1 MAYRLICVYETRDSL
16 TPEIRVEVN
25 LEGRTASL
33 APFLRKV
40 SLDDLYKE
48 GVTENE
54 NILYL
59 LNHAGFQHQPFRIN
73 PKLLTIS
80 SVRMILKKHSRNY
93 FQFQGKGSAKKIACP
108 LKNLPTNDMIS
119 VGTLLCGE
127 LYINN
132 LNDWKH
138 KIDVRVR
145 YADALSS
152 FYPVYSSIPYL
163 THANSLFERD
173 NDKEKTLLEMLGD
186 GYDWKTATLTLSD
199 YDTDFIK
206 QLVERGWK
214 VYVTNQS
221 RSHTAVYVHSE
232 PSGIVWFSTEETP
245 ESNFS
250 QQLLD
255 GFLHSRNYHVFNGNI
270 LLFRKNDVEKVDD
283 ETIVE
288 NIVKSPS
295 DVNSLYL
302 NNVSLSEEEKRKID
316 KLLKLSFK
324 ASLRDYQKDGVLWLQ
339 ERRKNHQGCLLAD
352 EMGLGK
358 TVQIIAH
365 LCCVDAATNKHLII
379 LPTSLVYNWQNEVQT
394 FAPQLM
400 KQLTFVSY
408 DMLRIHINDY
418 INHEYD
424 TIIIDEAQIIK
435 NRQAQKYQAIR
446 KLKCKHK
453 IILTGTPI
461 ENTIDELW
469 SHFIV
474 LIPEMKVLYDSLR
487 SMGIPTS
494 KEIYIGLTSKLLK
507 PFILR
512 RNKEQVL
519 SDLPEKTEKTIYIEL
534 SDSERAIYQRI
545 HHAILQALVTGVSG
559 RVSSIAIEGL
569 LRLRQACVSANL
581 LPQDLN
587 TNSLPESSKLKIAVN
602 YILKF
607 KSEGRKVLVFSQ
619 FVSALNEMEKLLD
632 KSNIQYVVLYGDTRN
647 RDVQVKKFQND
658 KSITVFLISL
668 KAGGVGLNLTSADR
682 VIMLDDW
689 WNPAVEDQAMA
700 RSHRIGQKNNVLVL
714 RLVCKDTVEEKIL
727 QLQNKKRQTI
737 SMFNSS
743 NDKLTIEDIRL
754 LLG

>member
-1 MAYRLICVYETRDSL
+1 MAYRLICVYETRDCL
-16 TPEIRVEVN
+16 TPVIRIEVN
-25 LEGRTASL
+25 RDGRTASL
-33 APFLRKV
+33 APFMRKV
-40 SLDDLYKE
+40 SLDELYKE
-48 GVTENE
+48 GVSENE
-54 NILYL
+54 QMLSL
-59 LNHAGFQHQPFRIN
+59 LNHAGLQQQPFKIN
-73 PKLLTIS
+73 PKLLSVS
-80 SVRMILKKHSRNY
+80 SVRMILKKHSKNY
-93 FQFQGKGSAKKIACP
+93 FQFQGKGTATKVACP
-108 LKNLPTNDMIS
+108 LRNVLANDIIP

-132 LNDWKH
+132 LKEWKH
-138 KIDVRVR
+138 KIEVRVR
-145 YADALSS
+145 YADALCS
-152 FYPVYSSIPYL
+152 FYPAYSSIPYI
-163 THANSLFERD
+163 THANDLFVRD
-173 NDKEKTLLEMLGD
+173 NDKERVMLQMLGE
-186 GYDWKTATLTLSD
+186 GYDGKTATLTLTD

-206 QLVERGWK
+206 QLIERGWK
-214 VYVTNQS
+214 VYVPNQS
-221 RSHTAVYVHSE
+221 KSHSAVYIHSE
-232 PSGIVWFSTEETP
+232 PSGIVWFSTEEIP

-255 GFLHSRNYHVFNGNI
+255 GFLHSRNYHVFDDNI
-270 LLFRKNDVEKVDD
+270 LLFRKNDVEKIDD

-288 NIVKSPS
+288 DLVKCPS
-295 DVNSLYL
+295 DVKSLYL
-302 NNVSLSEEEKRKID
+302 KNVSLTKEEKKRID
-316 KLLKLSFK
+316 TLLKRSFK
-324 ASLRDYQKDGVLWLQ
+324 ATLRDYQKDGVLWLQ
-339 ERRKNHQGCLLAD
+339 ERRKNRQGCLLAD

-365 LCCVDAATNKHLII
+365 LCCVDATNKHLII

-400 KQLTFVSY
+400 KQLIFVSY
-408 DMLRIHINDY
+408 DMLRIHIDDY
-418 INHEYD
+418 ISREYD

-435 NRQAQKYQAIR
+435 NRQTQKYQAVS

-469 SHFIV
+469 SHFMV

-487 SMGIPTS
+487 SMGVQTS
-494 KEIYIGLTSKLLK
+494 KEAYIGLTSKLLK

-512 RNKEQVL
+512 RTKEQVL
-519 SDLPEKTEKTIYIEL
+519 SDLPVKTEKTVYIEL

-581 LPQDLN
+581 LPQNL
-587 TNSLPESSKLKIAVN
+587 TTHSFVESSKLKVAVE
-602 YILKF
+602 YIHNF

-632 KSNIQYVVLYGDTRN
+632 TSNIQYVVLYGDTRN

-658 KSITVFLISL
+658 NEITVFLISL

-682 VIMLDDW
+682 VLLLDDW

-727 QLQNKKRQTI
+727 QMQDKKRQTI
-737 SMFNSS
+737 SMFNST
-743 NDKLTIEDIRL
+743 NDNLTLEDIKL

>member
-16 TPEIRVEVN
+16 SPEIRVEVN
-25 LEGRTASL
+25 VAGRTASL
-33 APFLRKV
+33 APFIRKV
-40 SLDDLYKE
+40 CLDDLYKE
-48 GVTENE
+48 GISENE
-54 NILYL
+54 KILAL
-59 LNHAGFQHQPFRIN
+59 LNHTGFQHQPFKIDS
-73 PKLLTIS
+73 KLLTVS
-80 SVRMILKKHSRNY
+80 SVRMVLQKYPWNY
-93 FQFQGKGSAKKIACP
+93 YQFQGKGSAKKITCP
-108 LKNLPTNDMIS
+108 IKGMVTNTVIP
-119 VGTLLCGE
+119 VGELLCGE

-132 LNDWKH
+132 LREWKY
-138 KIDVRVR
+138 KLDVRMR
-145 YADALSS
+145 YANALSS
-152 FYPVYSSIPYL
+152 FYPTYSSIPYL
-163 THANSLFERD
+163 THSNSLFQRD
-173 NDKEKTLLEMLGD
+173 SDKEKKMLKMLGE
-186 GYDWKTATLTLSD
+186 GYEPETATLSLSD

-206 QLVERGWK
+206 QLVDKGWK
-214 VYVTNQS
+214 VYVTNQNK
-221 RSHTAVYVHSE
+221 SHSPVYAHSE
-232 PSGIVWFSTEETP
+232 SSGIVWFSTKEIS

-255 GFLHSRNYHVFNGNI
+255 GFLHSRNYHEFNGNI
-270 LLFRKNDVEKVDD
+270 LLFKKNDIEKIDD

-288 NIVKSPS
+288 EIIKCPSNVK
-295 DVNSLYL
+295 SLYL
-302 NNVSLSEEEKRKID
+302 NNVSLSEGEKREID
-316 KLLKLSFK
+316 DLLRLNFK
-324 ASLRDYQKDGVLWLQ
+324 ASLREYQKEGVLWLY

-358 TVQIIAH
+358 TIQIIAY
-365 LCCVDAATNKHLII
+365 LCCLDFTSKHLIV

-400 KQLTFVSY
+400 KQITFISY

-418 INHEYD
+418 ISHEYD
-424 TIIIDEAQIIK
+424 TIVIDEAQIIK
-435 NRQAQKYQAIR
+435 NRQTQKYQAVKR
-446 KLKCKHK
+446 LNSKHR

-469 SHFIV
+469 SHFMF
-474 LIPEMKVLYDSLR
+474 LIPEMKVVYDSLR
-487 SMGIPTS
+487 SMGVMAS
-494 KEIYIGLTSKLLK
+494 KEVYLGLTSKLLK

-569 LRLRQACVSANL
+569 LRLRQACVSTNL
-581 LPQDLN
+581 LPQNLT
-587 TNSLPESSKLKIAVN
+587 TNSFVESSKLKVAVN
-602 YILKF
+602 YICNF

-632 KSNIQYVVLYGDTRN
+632 TSNIHYVMLYGDTRN
-647 RDVQVKKFQND
+647 REIQVKKFQND

-682 VIMLDDW
+682 VILLDDW
-689 WNPAVEDQAMA
+689 WNPAVEDQAMG

-714 RLVCKDTVEEKIL
+714 RLVCKDTVEERIL
-727 QLQNKKRQTI
+727 QLQDKKRQTI
-737 SMFNSS
+737 SIFNST
-743 NDKLTIEDIRL
+743 NDKLTIKDIKI

>member
-16 TPEIRVEVN
+16 TPDIRIEVN

-33 APFLRKV
+33 APFLRKI

-54 NILYL
+54 NILFL
-59 LNHAGFQHQPFRIN
+59 LNHAGLQHQPFKIN
-73 PKLLTIS
+73 PKLLTAS
-80 SVRMILKKHSRNY
+80 SVRMILQKHSRNY

-108 LKNLPTNDMIS
+108 LKNVVANDLIP
-119 VGTLLCGE
+119 VGSLLCGE

-132 LNDWKH
+132 LKEWKH
-138 KIDVRVR
+138 KIEVRVR
-145 YADALSS
+145 YADALNS
-152 FYPVYSSIPYL
+152 FYPAYSSIPYI
-163 THANSLFERD
+163 THANDLFVRD
-173 NDKEKTLLEMLGD
+173 NDKERVMLQMLGE
-186 GYDWKTATLTLSD
+186 GYDWKTASLTLTD

-206 QLVERGWK
+206 QLIERGWK
-214 VYVTNQS
+214 VYVPNQS
-221 RSHTAVYVHSE
+221 NSHSAVYIHSE
-232 PSGIVWFSTEETP
+232 PSGIVWFSTEEVP
-245 ESNFS
+245 VSNFS

-255 GFLHSRNYHVFNGNI
+255 GFLHSRNYHVFDDNI
-270 LLFRKNDVEKVDD
+270 LLFRKNDVEKIDD
-283 ETIVE
+283 ETIVGDL
-288 NIVKSPS
+288 VKCPS
-295 DVNSLYL
+295 DVNSVYF
-302 NNVSLSEEEKRKID
+302 NNVSLTVEEKKGID
-316 KLLKLSFK
+316 TLLKRCFK
-324 ASLRDYQKDGVLWLQ
+324 ATLRDYQKDGVLWLQ

-358 TVQIIAH
+358 TIQIIAH
-365 LCCVDAATNKHLII
+365 LCCVNAATNKHLII

-408 DMLRIHINDY
+408 DLLRIHINDY

-435 NRQAQKYQAIR
+435 NRQTQKYQAIR

-494 KEIYIGLTSKLLK
+494 KEVYIGLTSKLLK

-581 LPQDLN
+581 LPQNL
-587 TNSLPESSKLKIAVN
+587 TAHSFVESSKLKVAVE
-602 YILKF
+602 YIRNF
-607 KSEGRKVLVFSQ
+607 KSEDRKVLVFSQ

>member
-16 TPEIRVEVN
+16 TPDIRIEVN

-33 APFLRKV
+33 APFLRKI

-54 NILYL
+54 NILFL
-59 LNHAGFQHQPFRIN
+59 LNHAGLQHQPFKIN
-73 PKLLTIS
+73 PKLLTAS
-80 SVRMILKKHSRNY
+80 SVRMILQKHSRNY

-108 LKNLPTNDMIS
+108 LKNVVANDLIP
-119 VGTLLCGE
+119 VGSLLCGE

-132 LNDWKH
+132 LKEWKH
-138 KIDVRVR
+138 KIEVRVR
-145 YADALSS
+145 YADALNS
-152 FYPVYSSIPYL
+152 FYPAYSSIPYI
-163 THANSLFERD
+163 THANDLFVRD
-173 NDKEKTLLEMLGD
+173 NDKERVMLQMLGE
-186 GYDWKTATLTLSD
+186 GYDWKTASLTLTD

-206 QLVERGWK
+206 QLIERGWK
-214 VYVTNQS
+214 VYVPNQS
-221 RSHTAVYVHSE
+221 NSHSAVYIHSE
-232 PSGIVWFSTEETP
+232 PSGIVWFSTEEIP
-245 ESNFS
+245 VSNFS

-255 GFLHSRNYHVFNGNI
+255 GFLHSRNYHVFDDNI
-270 LLFRKNDVEKVDD
+270 LLFRKNDVEKIDD
-283 ETIVE
+283 ETIVGDL
-288 NIVKSPS
+288 VKCPS
-295 DVNSLYL
+295 DVNSVYF
-302 NNVSLSEEEKRKID
+302 NNVSLTEEEKKGID
-316 KLLKLSFK
+316 TLLKRCFK
-324 ASLRDYQKDGVLWLQ
+324 ATLRDYQKDGVLWLQ

-358 TVQIIAH
+358 TIQIIAH
-365 LCCVDAATNKHLII
+365 LCCVNAATNKHLII

-408 DMLRIHINDY
+408 DMLRIHIHDY

-435 NRQAQKYQAIR
+435 NRQTQKYQAVR

-461 ENTIDELW
+461 ENTVDELW
-469 SHFIV
+469 SHFMV
-474 LIPEMKVLYDSLR
+474 LMPEMKVLYDSLR
-487 SMGIPTS
+487 SMGVPTS
-494 KEIYIGLTSKLLK
+494 KEVYIGLTSKLLK

-581 LPQDLN
+581 LPENL
-587 TNSLPESSKLKIAVN
+587 TAHSFVESSKLKVAVE
-602 YILKF
+602 YIRNF
-607 KSEGRKVLVFSQ
+607 KSEDRKVLVFSQ

-632 KSNIQYVVLYGDTRN
+632 TSNIQYVVLYGDTRN

-727 QLQNKKRQTI
+727 QLQDKKRQTI

-743 NDKLTIEDIRL
+743 NDKLTIEEIKS

>member
-1 MAYRLICVYETRDSL
+1 MAYRLICVYETRENL
-16 TPEIRVEVN
+16 YPVIRVEVN
-25 LEGRTASL
+25 LDGRTTSL
-33 APFLRKV
+33 APFIRKV

-48 GVTENE
+48 GVSENK
-54 NILYL
+54 NMLPL
-59 LNHAGFQHQPFRIN
+59 LNHAGLHHPPFRIN

-80 SVRMILKKHSRNY
+80 SVRMILQKHPRNY
-93 FQFQGKGSAKKIACP
+93 FQLQGKGSAKKITCP
-108 LKNLPTNDMIS
+108 LKNAVTSDIIP

-132 LNDWKH
+132 LKEWKH

-145 YADALSS
+145 YADALNC
-152 FYPVYSSIPYL
+152 FYPAFSSIPFL
-163 THANSLFERD
+163 TYSNGLFLRD
-173 NDKEKTLLEMLGD
+173 SDKEKSMLEMLGK
-186 GYDWKTATLTLSD
+186 GYDEETATLSLND

-206 QLVERGWK
+206 QLTERGWK
-214 VYVTNQS
+214 VYVTNQYK
-221 RSHTAVYVHSE
+221 SHSAVYVHSE
-232 PSGIVWFSTEETP
+232 TSGIVWFSTEEIP

-255 GFLHSRNYHVFNGNI
+255 GFLHSRNYHVLDGNI
-270 LLFRKNDVEKVDD
+270 LLFRKNDVEKIND
-283 ETIVE
+283 ETIVAD
-288 NIVKSPS
+288 IVKFPS

-302 NNVSLSEEEKRKID
+302 NNVSLTEEEKHGID
-316 KLLKLSFK
+316 ILLKQSFK
-324 ASLRDYQKDGVLWLQ
+324 SSLRDYQKDGVLWLQ
-339 ERRKNHQGCLLAD
+339 ERRKNRQGCLLAD

-365 LCCVDAATNKHLII
+365 LCCINSSEKHLII
-379 LPTSLVYNWQNEVQT
+379 LPTSLVYNWQAEVHT

-400 KQLTFVSY
+400 NQLTFVSY

-435 NRQAQKYQAIR
+435 NRQTQKYQAIR

-469 SHFIV
+469 SHFMV
-474 LIPEMKVLYDSLR
+474 LIPEMKVLYDSLQ
-487 SMGIPTS
+487 SMGVPTS
-494 KEIYIGLTSKLLK
+494 KEVYIGLTSKLLK

-545 HHAILQALVTGVSG
+545 RHAILQALATGVSG

-581 LPQDLN
+581 LPQNLT
-587 TNSLPESSKLKIAVN
+587 TNSFAESSKLKVAVN
-602 YILKF
+602 YIRNF

-619 FVSALNEMEKLLD
+619 FVSALSEMEKTLD
-632 KSNIQYVVLYGDTRN
+632 AFNIQYVVLYGDTRN

-658 KSITVFLISL
+658 KAITVFLISL
-668 KAGGVGLNLTSADR
+668 KTGGVGLNLTSADR
-682 VIMLDDW
+682 VLLLDDW

-727 QLQNKKRQTI
+727 QLQDKKRQTI
-737 SMFNSS
+737 SIFNST
-743 NDKLTIEDIRL
+743 NDKLTIEDIKL